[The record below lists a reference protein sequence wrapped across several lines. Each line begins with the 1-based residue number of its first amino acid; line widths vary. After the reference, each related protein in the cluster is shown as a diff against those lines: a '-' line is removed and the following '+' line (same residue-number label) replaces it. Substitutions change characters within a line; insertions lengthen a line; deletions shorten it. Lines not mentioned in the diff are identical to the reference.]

1 MLSTYSGRMRAYLLP
16 AIGAALILI
25 GIVMVVISTQ
35 LATAALILEGIG
47 VVLLGVFLGINF
59 WRRRPRR

>member
-1 MLSTYSGRMRAYLLP
+1 MRAYLLP

>member
-1 MLSTYSGRMRAYLLP
+1 MRDYLLP

-25 GIVMVVISTQ
+25 GIVLVVISTQ

-47 VVLLGVFLGINF
+47 VVLLGVFLGMNF

>member
-1 MLSTYSGRMRAYLLP
+1 MRDYLLP

-25 GIVMVVISTQ
+25 GIVLVVISTQ

>member
-1 MLSTYSGRMRAYLLP
+1 MRQFLLP
-16 AIGAALILI
+16 GIGAALILI
-25 GIVMVVISTQ
+25 GVLMVVISTQ
-35 LATAALILEGIG
+35 LATAALIIEGAG